1 MTEGGSYKYIGVMQ
15 AGGTKHH
22 EMKEKVKA
30 EYYRR
35 VRKILQTKMNGGKN
49 NIICKILCFLPTLDR
64 GRIRENGEENK
75 EVNDNASGIES

>member
-1 MTEGGSYKYIGVMQ
+1 MTEGGSHKYIGVIQ

-35 VRKILQTKMNGGKN
+35 VRKILQTKMNGGK
-49 NIICKILCFLPTLDR
+49 II
-64 GRIRENGEENK
+64 
-75 EVNDNASGIES
+75 